1 MKQTSVLVVIAGA
14 ALSTAAMAGDT
25 SDRAYQAE
33 LLAASQSRANSAG
46 MFADAGSTV
55 KVGGFSQFRWIH
67 NFRDNPSGGSS
78 GHDSG
83 YTHGFEATRTRLE
96 ITGTIGN
103 DNLSFK
109 VDSDFNKSGE
119 ASLKDAYGNYKL
131 DDNNAIKWGQ
141 FKLPMLREELVSD
154 VRQLSVDRSVVNTI
168 FTADRAQ
175 GIMWTYESD
184 SIRFMGAVSDGPR
197 TLNTPYNSA
206 SEGDLALTGRFE
218 FKWGDDW
225 KRFNDFTSWQ
235 NKEMAGL
242 FGAALHW
249 QHVGNTAAVASQEQ
263 ANMLEYTLDYSLEGN
278 GWNFYLAGVGMHYD
292 PDQSSNNSTLDDFGV
307 LAQFGIFVSASDE
320 LFARWDWVIP
330 DSDRTN
336 NDDFH
341 TLAAG
346 WNHYFFPESHAAKF
360 TADVQWFVN
369 EPDQNDL
376 TAGIVD
382 NNNNALRT
390 DSQSDQIA
398 LRLQMTLVF

>member
-96 ITGTIGN
+96 ITGAIGN
-103 DNLSFK
+103 DNLTFK
-109 VDSDFNKSGE
+109 VDSDFDKNGE
-119 ASLKDAYGNYKL
+119 ASLQDAYGNYKL

-154 VRQLSVDRSVVNTI
+154 VRQLSVDRSIVNTL
-168 FTADRAQ
+168 FTFGRAQ
-175 GIMWTYESD
+175 GLMWTYESD
-184 SIRFMGAVSDGPR
+184 SIRFMGAVSDGP
-197 TLNTPYNSA
+197 NTRNTAYNSA

-242 FGAALHW
+242 FGAAFHW
-249 QHVGNTAAVASQEQ
+249 QHVGNTAAVASQPQ
-263 ANMLEYTLDYSLEGN
+263 FNMLQYTLDYSLEGN
-278 GWNFYLAGVGMHYD
+278 GWNFYLAGVGVHND
-292 PDQSSNNSTLDDFGV
+292 PDENGTKSTDDWGV
-307 LAQFGIFVSASDE
+307 LAHAGIFVSASDE

-330 DSDRTN
+330 DGDRTGDN
-336 NDDFH
+336 DFH
-341 TLAAG
+341 TLAVG

-376 TAGIVD
+376 TAGIMD
-382 NNNNALRT
+382 ANNNALRT

>member
-55 KVGGFSQFRWIH
+55 AVHGFSQFRWIH

-109 VDSDFNKSGE
+109 IDSDFDKSGE
-119 ASLKDAYGNYKL
+119 ASLQDAYGNYKL
-131 DDNNAIKWGQ
+131 DDNNALKWGQ

-168 FTADRAQ
+168 FTAGRAQ
-175 GIMWTYESD
+175 GLMWTYESD
-184 SIRFMGAVSDGPR
+184 SIRFMGAVSDGPNTR
-197 TLNTPYNSA
+197 NTPYNSA

-218 FKWGDDW
+218 MKWGDDW

-242 FGAALHW
+242 FGAAFHW
-249 QHVGNTAAVASQEQ
+249 QHVGNTAAVASQPQ
-263 ANMLEYTLDYSLEGN
+263 FNMLQYTLDYSLEGN
-278 GWNFYLAGVGMHYD
+278 GWNFYLAGVGNHTD
-292 PDQSSNNSTLDDFGV
+292 PDENGTKSTDDWGV
-307 LAQFGIFVSASDE
+307 LMHGGIFVSASDE

-330 DSDRTN
+330 DGDRTGD
-336 NDDFH
+336 DDFH
-341 TLAAG
+341 TLAVG

-376 TAGIVD
+376 TAGIMD
-382 NNNNALRT
+382 SNNNALRT
-390 DSQSDQIA
+390 DSESDQIA

>member
-33 LLAASQSRANSAG
+33 LMASSQSRTNSAG
-46 MFADAGSTV
+46 LFADNGGSTV
-55 KVGGFSQFRWIH
+55 KVGGFSQFRWIS
-67 NFRDNPSGGSS
+67 NFRDNPSLGSS

-83 YTHGFEATRTRLE
+83 FTHGFEATRTRLE
-96 ITGTIGN
+96 VTGTIGS

-119 ASLKDAYGNYKL
+119 ASLKDAYGNYKI

-141 FKLPMLREELVSD
+141 FKAPLLREELVSD
-154 VRQLSVDRSVVNTI
+154 VRQLSVERSIVNTI

-175 GIMWTYESD
+175 GVMWTYESD
-184 SIRFMGAVSDGPR
+184 SIRFMGALTDGPR

-206 SEGDLALTGRFE
+206 SEGDIALTGRFE

-225 KRFNDFTSWQ
+225 KRFNDFTSWR
-235 NKEMAGL
+235 NKDMAGL
-242 FGAALHW
+242 FGAAVHW
-249 QHVGNTAAVASQEQ
+249 QHTGNTAAVASQPQ
-263 ANMLEYTLDYSLEGN
+263 ANMFEYTADYSLEGN
-278 GWNFYLAGVGMHYD
+278 GWNFYIAGVGSHFT
-292 PDQSSNNSTLDDFGV
+292 PDNSSGDTDDWGV
-307 LAQFGIFVSASDE
+307 LAQGGIFVSDADE
-320 LFARWDWVIP
+320 IFGRWDWVIP
-330 DSDRTN
+330 DSDRTD

-360 TADVQWFVN
+360 TADVQWFINKASKN
-369 EPDQNDL
+369 EL
-376 TAGIVD
+376 VAGIAD
-382 NNNNALRT
+382 SNNNALRP
-390 DSQSDQIA
+390 DDQGDQFAI
-398 LRLQMTLVF
+398 RLQMTLVF